1 MWPDTSLVLLYVLN
15 KISKSVARPLA
26 SKFIAYYV
34 AGKPCIS
41 LPPVSLKARRVK
53 TIEKAPANDNTTAAE
68 PAVSPLRYET
78 SSTPSST
85 QGKLGMLKSRHSML
99 R

>member
-15 KISKSVARPLA
+15 EISKSVARPLA

-34 AGKPCIS
+34 AGKPCVS

-53 TIEKAPANDNTTAAE
+53 TIEKAPANDNTTAA
-68 PAVSPLRYET
+68 VSPLRYET

-85 QGKLGMLKSRHSML
+85 QGELGMLKSRHSML